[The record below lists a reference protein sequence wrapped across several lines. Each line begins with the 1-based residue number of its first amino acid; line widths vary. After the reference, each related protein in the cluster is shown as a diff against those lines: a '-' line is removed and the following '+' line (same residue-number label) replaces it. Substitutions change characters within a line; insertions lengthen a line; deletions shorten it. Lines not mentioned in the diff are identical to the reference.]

1 MQDNKSADQ
10 ETPAAAHLTFT
21 KLEKREQLVEFAL
34 LSSRQIICTLI
45 ARLHITSM
53 LIVCTLFT
61 FTVTTFIYTYRARLL
76 FVKLYHGYLLLHVI
90 SVELISGCEISI
102 HEISVHAIN
111 VRSINIRAIS
121 VLMITYIT
129 YFALIIHTIISWD
142 MATYY

>member
-34 LSSRQIICTLI
+34 LSCRRIMCTLI
-45 ARLHITSM
+45 ACTHNTSL

-90 SVELISGCEISI
+90 SVELISGCVISI
-102 HEISVHAIN
+102 HEISIH
-111 VRSINIRAIS
+111 AIS
-121 VLMITYIT
+121 VP
-129 YFALIIHTIISWD
+129 IIGIHEIIV
-142 MATYY
+142 